1 MARQSNAGLA
11 RMTALRTG
19 TTALAKRLALGTAT
33 FAKQYPLGFAGA
45 VILVAIVL
53 LAIGAPL
60 VTVYDPT
67 FVNLEERRGVPSW
80 SYPLGTDYEGRDI
93 LTRIAYGG
101 RVSLSVAVLAVV
113 LGTTV
118 GSIWGIASGYIGGR
132 FDIIS
137 QRFIEVFMAF
147 PALILAMVLLVGFGA
162 GLWTVVLAISITRLP
177 FGARVMRSV
186 ALSVKELT
194 YVEAAKAIGAPSLRI
209 MALHIAPQCMASYL
223 VLATAHLG
231 VAIIIEASLGF
242 LGLGISPPTPTWGNM
257 LGGPV
262 ANALIPH
269 WPIVV
274 FPGAM
279 ITVVVLAFNF
289 FGDAA
294 RDAFDPRLRGATG

>member
-1 MARQSNAGLA
+1 MAVKSGFG
-11 RMTALRTG
+11 MV
-19 TTALAKRLALGTAT
+19 T

-45 VILVAIVL
+45 VTLVVIAFLSI
-53 LAIGAPL
+53 AAPL

-67 FVNLEERRGVPSW
+67 FVNLDERRGVPSW

-93 LTRIAYGG
+93 LTRIVYGG
-101 RVSLSVAVLAVV
+101 RVSLSVAVLAVL

-132 FDIIS
+132 FDMIS

-162 GLWTVVLAISITRLP
+162 GLGPVVLAISITRLP

-194 YVEAAKAIGAPSLRI
+194 YVEAARAIGAPGLRI

-274 FPGAM
+274 FPGTM
-279 ITVVVLAFNF
+279 ITIVVLAFNF

-294 RDAFDPRLRGATG
+294 RDAFDPKLRGATG